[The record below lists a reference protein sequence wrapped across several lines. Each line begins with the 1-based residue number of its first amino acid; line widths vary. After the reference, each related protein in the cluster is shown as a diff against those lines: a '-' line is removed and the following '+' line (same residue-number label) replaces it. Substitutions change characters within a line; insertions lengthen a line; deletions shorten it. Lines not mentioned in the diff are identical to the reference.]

1 MGSSHMSDCVI
12 KYSCLEQIFKGEC
25 HMKKWMLIDLLVI
38 ISSILNLIKKNKFTR
53 LFSLAVGLLC
63 IYSTF
68 KTVKKLVNKG
78 K

>member
-1 MGSSHMSDCVI
+1 
-12 KYSCLEQIFKGEC
+12 
-25 HMKKWMLIDLLVI
+25 MKKWMLIDLLVI